1 MQIIDAYAAAT
12 CLSDKTISHR
22 VFKDTKKVN
31 ALRQGGDITTSRLDE
46 AVVWFSANWPI
57 GVEWP
62 EGIDRP
68 ARQTDGSA
76 E

>member
-1 MQIIDAYAAAT
+1 MRIIDAYAAAT

-31 ALRQGGDITTSRLDE
+31 AVRQGGDITTSRLDE
-46 AVVWFSANWPI
+46 AVVWFSDNWPV
-57 GVEWP
+57 GAEWP
-62 EGIDRP
+62 KSVERP
-68 ARQTDGSA
+68 ARQTVEAA